1 MMTFDI
7 TNLRA
12 QFPSL
17 TSGIAHF
24 DGPGGTQT
32 PRQVGEAIAS
42 TLTGP
47 LSNRGRAVLS
57 ERNADDAVIAFRQAF
72 GDFLGIDP
80 RGIVYGRSA
89 TQIVYDF
96 SRNLAK
102 GWGPGDEVIVSR
114 LDHDSNIRPWI
125 QAAEAVDAKVR
136 WLEFDPETG
145 EVDMASL
152 NSMLGPQT
160 RIVAITG
167 ASNLIGTKPAV
178 RAVADASHAAGA
190 LTWVDGVHHAA
201 HEFVDMTELGAD
213 FYVCSPYKFLG
224 PHCGVLGAAPALL
237 ETIAPDKLLPATNVV
252 PERFEFG
259 TLPYEMMAGA
269 TAAVDFISAIAPGLA
284 VARRDRL
291 RSSYLAI
298 HSHETRLR
306 NRIETALAELGEWY
320 EMHSRAADRTPTL
333 LATVS
338 GGRSAEASRFL
349 ASRDVQAPAGS
360 FYAYEAFMHLGTGDT
375 HGLRMGLAP
384 YNNDDDVDRLIDG
397 LRDFVGA

>member
-1 MMTFDI
+1 MTFDV
-7 TNLRA
+7 TTLRG

-32 PRQVGEAIAS
+32 PRQVGEAVAS

-47 LSNRGRAVLS
+47 LSNRGRSVLS
-57 ERNADDAVIAFRQAF
+57 ERNADDAVAAFRQAF
-72 GDFLGIDP
+72 GDFLGTDP

-125 QAAEAVDAKVR
+125 QAAEAVGATVR
-136 WLEFDPETG
+136 WLDFEPATG
-145 EVDMASL
+145 EVNMASL
-152 NSMLGPQT
+152 NAMVGPHT
-160 RIVAITG
+160 RIVAITA

-178 RAVADASHAAGA
+178 RAVADAAHAAGA
-190 LTWVDGVHHAA
+190 LVWVDGVHHAA
-201 HEFVDMTELGAD
+201 HEFVDMAALGAD

-237 ETIAPDKLLPATNVV
+237 ETVSPDKLLPATNLV

-259 TLPYEMMAGA
+259 TLPYETMAGA
-269 TAAVDFISAIAPGLA
+269 TAAVDFISGIAPGLA
-284 VARRDRL
+284 TARRDRL
-291 RSSYLAI
+291 RASYSAI
-298 HSHETRLR
+298 HVHEMGLR
-306 NRIETALAELGEWY
+306 VRVEAALAELAEWY

-338 GGRSAEASRFL
+338 GGRSAEVSRFL

-375 HGLRMGLAP
+375 HGLRIGIAP
-384 YNNDDDVDRLIDG
+384 YNNDDDVNRLIDG
-397 LRDFVGA
+397 LRSFVGA

>member
-1 MMTFDI
+1 MMTFDV
-7 TNLRA
+7 TTLRG

-32 PRQVGEAIAS
+32 PRQVGEAVAS

-47 LSNRGRAVLS
+47 LSNRGRSVLS
-57 ERNADDAVIAFRQAF
+57 ERNADDAVAAFRQAF
-72 GDFLGIDP
+72 GDFLGTDP

-125 QAAEAVDAKVR
+125 QAAEAVGATVR
-136 WLEFDPETG
+136 WLDFEPATG
-145 EVDMASL
+145 EVNMASL
-152 NSMLGPQT
+152 NAMVGPHT
-160 RIVAITG
+160 RIVAITA

-178 RAVADASHAAGA
+178 RAVADAAHAAGA
-190 LTWVDGVHHAA
+190 LVWVDGVHHAA
-201 HEFVDMTELGAD
+201 HEFVDMAALGAD

-237 ETIAPDKLLPATNVV
+237 ETVSPDKLLPATNLV

-259 TLPYEMMAGA
+259 TLPYETMAGA
-269 TAAVDFISAIAPGLA
+269 TAAVDFISGIAPGLA
-284 VARRDRL
+284 TARRDRL
-291 RSSYLAI
+291 RASYSAI
-298 HSHETRLR
+298 HVHEMGLR
-306 NRIETALAELGEWY
+306 VRVEAALAELAEWY

-338 GGRSAEASRFL
+338 GGRSAEVSRFL

-375 HGLRMGLAP
+375 HGLRIGIAP
-384 YNNDDDVDRLIDG
+384 YNNDDDVNRLIDG
-397 LRDFVGA
+397 LRSFVGA